1 MRLIKLLRMTTPPV
15 SSGGAPYE
23 NTYLVFSNRPII
35 MLIDYSGIMLLENL
49 DRNQNI
55 HLNKPMN
62 VKFRLDHTV
71 MFSKEIK
78 EAASSYITV
87 DF

>member
-1 MRLIKLLRMTTPPV
+1 
-15 SSGGAPYE
+15 
-23 NTYLVFSNRPII
+23 

-62 VKFRLDHTV
+62 VRFRLDHTV

-78 EAASSYITV
+78 EAASSYITI